1 MEAALRCLNADFM
14 RESLNGTDLMG
25 RGPPPLPPVSPRPWK
40 PEEHS
45 SGHYESRWIRTDRLD
60 PGTRK
65 LPTNRFPPG
74 KLGKRSCFFSFR
86 PRIRP
91 KFRDTRRLAI
101 PNYDLSVSL
110 SLWCNN
116 DTPFENRFHPKRRRK
131 RFRREIQLVV
141 PWKRRKM
148 AREFRSFDCM
158 WITRII
164 VRIPSTSRSHIV
176 QLRQ

>member
-74 KLGKRSCFFSFR
+74 KLGKRTFFSFR

-176 QLRQ
+176 QLR